1 MTGSLV
7 EGVLER
13 RPHPEQGYRSCLG
26 IMRLAK
32 TYSPERL
39 EAACSRA
46 LSLQSYSYRSVAS
59 ILKNGLDSAPLPGQ
73 TPPSQPGPTHEN
85 LRGPDYYQ

>member
-13 RPHPEQGYRSCLG
+13 RPHPEQGYRSCLSHYALG
-26 IMRLAK
+26 KDATHLK
-32 TYSPERL
+32 RL

-46 LSLQSYSYRSVAS
+46 LSLGVLLLSQC
-59 ILKNGLDSAPLPGQ
+59 GL
-73 TPPSQPGPTHEN
+73 N
-85 LRGPDYYQ
+85 LEERT

>member
-1 MTGSLV
+1 MSRIV
-7 EGVLER
+7 
-13 RPHPEQGYRSCLG
+13 SSF

-32 TYSPERL
+32 TQLTSSVLKQPVVALFPL
-39 EAACSRA
+39 E
-46 LSLQSYSYRSVAS
+46 SYSYRSVAS

-73 TPPSQPGPTHEN
+73 APPSQPGPTHEN